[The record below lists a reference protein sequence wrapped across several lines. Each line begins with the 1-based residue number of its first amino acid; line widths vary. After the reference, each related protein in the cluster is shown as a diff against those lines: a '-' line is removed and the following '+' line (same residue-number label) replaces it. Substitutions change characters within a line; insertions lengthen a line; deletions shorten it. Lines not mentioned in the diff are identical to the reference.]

1 MTPFTVLILV
11 CSMALDHAA
20 CQPDTA
26 TDKIIA
32 GKVSS
37 EIQCG
42 VVGQAAL
49 AANGAALAPRPGLEY
64 VKIVCR
70 PSASLNARKTAEL
83 N

>member
-1 MTPFTVLILV
+1 MTPFTILILV

-26 TDKIIA
+26 VDVVQ
-32 GKVSS
+32 GPKVAS

-42 VVGQAAL
+42 LIGQTTIAAT
-49 AANGAALAPRPGLEY
+49 AVAPRPGLEY
-64 VKIVCR
+64 LKIVC
-70 PSASLNARKTAEL
+70 SHSGSVTARKTAEL